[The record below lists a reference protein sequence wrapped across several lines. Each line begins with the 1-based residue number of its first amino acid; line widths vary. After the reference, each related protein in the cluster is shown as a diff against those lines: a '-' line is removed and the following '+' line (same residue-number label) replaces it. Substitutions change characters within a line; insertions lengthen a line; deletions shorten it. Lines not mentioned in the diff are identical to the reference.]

1 MQDHAHIDAPRGSPA
16 PTESELPSESELRER
31 RQREIL
37 HLLRRSRLSGQ
48 DEIVARLRQRG
59 IEATQSS
66 VSRDLRDLGVAKV
79 GGHYVP
85 PSLHHEPDQGLT
97 AASRFL
103 IALAPAGPN
112 LTVLRTVV
120 GAAQPVALAIDR
132 AAFPEV
138 VGTIAGDDTIFV
150 ATGGPRDQRRFQHR
164 IQELML

>member
-1 MQDHAHIDAPRGSPA
+1 
-16 PTESELPSESELRER
+16 LPSESEVRER

-37 HLLRRSRLSGQ
+37 NLLRRTRVGGQ
-48 DEIVARLRQRG
+48 EEIVARLRQRG

-79 GGHYVP
+79 GGHYVAP
-85 PSLHHEPDQGLT
+85 PLHDEPDQGLGP
-97 AASRFL
+97 AARFL
-103 IALAPAGPN
+103 VALASAGPH

-120 GAAQPVALAIDR
+120 GAAQPVAVAIDR

-150 ATGGPRDQRRFQHR
+150 ATGGARDQRRFQGR
-164 IQELML
+164 IQELMLGQQRAAAIPSRQ